1 MCCSRRSERQHGSTL
16 VELVTALAVGM
27 MVTVAAMGTLA
38 FVQTTAKLQAA
49 ALQLQQSTDAA
60 LAAIGSEVQQAG
72 TIELV
77 DADNGA
83 VRLSTAF
90 DGYAGSGQTVQGTQ
104 GTAGLPDTLAVSRQ
118 DDGQARDCLGNRP
131 DAAGLGKRIDSRFT
145 LTGDTLR
152 CLGSH
157 AAAGS
162 QTIASGIEDFQVLFG
177 LRSQSAGTPAYQ
189 FVDADAAAGR
199 WHEVAAI
206 RVCLQIRADG
216 RHPQA
221 GAVRNC
227 HGQRVAADGHLRR
240 VTHASFWLRNT
251 PV

>member
-1 MCCSRRSERQHGSTL
+1 
-16 VELVTALAVGM
+16 M

-38 FVQTTAKLQAA
+38 FVQTTARVQAA

-60 LAAIGSEVQQAG
+60 LAAIGAEVQQAG

-77 DADNGA
+77 DMGDGA

-90 DGYAGSGQTVQGTQ
+90 DGYAGSGQTIQGTQ
-104 GTAGLPDTLAVSRQ
+104 GAAGLPDTLAVSRQ

-131 DAAGLGKRIDSRFT
+131 DASGLGKRMDSRFT
-145 LTGDTLR
+145 LAGDTLR

-162 QTIASGIEDFQVLFG
+162 QAIASGIEDFQVLFG
-177 LRSQSAGTPAYQ
+177 LRSNASGAPTYQ

-199 WHEVAAI
+199 WHDVAAV
-206 RVCLQIRADG
+206 RVCLQVRADG

-227 HGQRVAADGHLRR
+227 HGQRLPADGYLRR
-240 VTHASFWLRNT
+240 VTHASFWLRNA